1 MLRQSGDLTLS
12 DTPLPAAMFSI
23 SEIWKINLVVG
34 QDVQGRVNG
43 VFRDAPLYE
52 ILDSILLS
60 QGYGYRPVGRSLVIL
75 PLKELGDLN
84 PMFESATITLRY
96 ADPAEA
102 LESLRMLN
110 SPQGK
115 MPAVRSARSLMV
127 LDFPDR
133 VAMMRQFVQGLDRA
147 AGEFRR
153 PPNGVRRPLNSR
165 PSARESR
172 ASASSHRQST
182 NQSGRCAAATA
193 TGSAHRGTIFP
204 TIELSFHR
212 VTGYPGLFFVERNS
226 FRSCVASR
234 CRG

>member
-1 MLRQSGDLTLS
+1 MSSVLRQSGDLTLS

-75 PLKELGDLN
+75 PLKDLGDLN

-115 MPAVRSARSLMV
+115 MQAVPSARSLMV

-147 AGEFRR
+147 AGEFPDPPKWRSTPIEFPPIR
-153 PPNGVRRPLNSR
+153 PRITGIRVIPPAEHESVRPLRRGYSDR
-165 PSARESR
+165 FR
-172 ASASSHRQST
+172 ASGNH
-182 NQSGRCAAATA
+182 
-193 TGSAHRGTIFP
+193 FP
-204 TIELSFHR
+204 DD
-212 VTGYPGLFFVERNS
+212 
-226 FRSCVASR
+226 
-234 CRG
+234 